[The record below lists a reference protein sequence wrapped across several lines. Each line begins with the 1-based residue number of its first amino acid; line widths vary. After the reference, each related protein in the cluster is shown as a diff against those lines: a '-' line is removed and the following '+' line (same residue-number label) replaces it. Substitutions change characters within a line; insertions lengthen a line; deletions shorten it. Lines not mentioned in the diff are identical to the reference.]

1 MKGDSK
7 VIEHLNK
14 ALGNEL
20 VAINQYFLHAKMYK
34 DWGLLGLA
42 KWEYDESIEEM
53 RHADAYI
60 ERILFLEGLPNLQ
73 DLGKLRIGENTRE
86 MLESDLAIE
95 HEGRNDLIE
104 AIAYCEQVRD
114 YVSRDLF
121 RKILDDEE
129 EHIDIIETELG
140 LIDKVG
146 LENYLQKKM
155 HEVDAD

>member
-34 DWGLLGLA
+34 DWGLQKLA

-53 RHADAYI
+53 QHADKLI
-60 ERILFLEGLPNLQ
+60 ERILFLEGIPNLQ
-73 DLGKLRIGENTRE
+73 DLGKLNIGENVRE
-86 MLESDLAIE
+86 MLECDLKIE
-95 HEGRNDLIE
+95 HEGRNDYIE
-104 AIAYCEQVRD
+104 AITYCEQVKD

-121 RKILDDEE
+121 RDILADEE
-129 EHIDIIETELG
+129 DHIDHIETELG

-146 LENYLQKKM
+146 IENYMLKQM
-155 HEVDAD
+155 QEAGEE